1 MQIQDILSLP
11 RTQQIA
17 IVQAILA
24 QWQVEEVREGE
35 WLEERQVD
43 AAARIAAEADA
54 GNMPVLTLEAWKAR
68 VEERRKDK
76 QV

>member
-1 MQIQDILSLP
+1 MGRKRS
-11 RTQQIA
+11 THSVSFKA
-17 IVQAILA
+17 KVA
-24 QWQVEEVREGE
+24 
-35 WLEERQVD
+35 LEERQVD

-68 VEERRKDK
+68 VEERRKNK